1 MFTIE
6 WDTEE
11 VRKDVVR
18 ISSLSPRYI
27 DCIDLCTSIC
37 VSVSSVDIAGLAEN
51 PAGNCTRLKHF
62 FLDNFSV
69 FRSIDPKRLR
79 DKPFHRYY
87 NVDNCVLGEGFR
99 YYILYD
105 RTSDLVTFEYIYTG
119 KKVFQT
125 LQIPLRAF
133 ANGVILSAEEMIVEI
148 LSVSTLGED
157 AGYWIFKADLDIIK
171 DWYREVYGVDADQDH
186 PSPTPAPERQMPG
199 IIAIDH
205 PGAVQM
211 VWNRKELEDRIREV
225 SATPYRSDI
234 WKGFEMVFHFFIDDV
249 DIIGGALTYF
259 DSLLVNINWV
269 FHRLDPEHIPQEKTH
284 FTSDEPEA
292 KVSGTVFEF
301 TVTLSD
307 DRETVLI
314 DYMSAQMNYYTRT
327 TVPLKRF
334 ARAVVQANEE
344 FLQEA
349 REIWP
354 EVVLTTYYQW
364 LVDDIVTL
372 REWYRERY
380 HEELPP
386 RNPPTR
392 TLRRNI
398 LHSIE

>member
-1 MFTIE
+1 MFKIE
-6 WDTEE
+6 WDKGG
-11 VRKDVVR
+11 VRKQIER
-18 ISSLSPRYI
+18 ISSQNPRYI
-27 DCIDLCTSIC
+27 DCIDLCTPVC
-37 VSVSSVDIAGLAEN
+37 VLVDNIDLSGRTEN
-51 PAGNCTRLKHF
+51 PEGNCTKLKNL
-62 FLDNFSV
+62 FLGTFSV
-69 FRSIDPKRLR
+69 FRSIDPEKLR

-87 NVDNCVLGEGFR
+87 NIDNCVLGEGFR
-99 YYILYD
+99 YYVHYD
-105 RTSDLVTFEYIYTG
+105 KATDLVTLEYIYTG

-125 LQIPLRAF
+125 LQVPLRAF
-133 ANGVILSAEEMIVEI
+133 ANGVILSAEEMIAEI
-148 LSVSTLGED
+148 LSVSKVCED
-157 AGYWIFKADLDIIK
+157 AGYWIFRADLDIIK
-171 DWYREVYGVDADQDH
+171 EWYREVYGVDADQDRL
-186 PSPTPAPERQMPG
+186 PPVSVQEEPG
-199 IIAIDH
+199 IVTTDH
-205 PGAVQM
+205 PGAVRM
-211 VWNRKELEDRIREV
+211 IWNRKELEDRIQKV

-234 WKGFEMVFHFFIDDV
+234 WKGFEMVFHFFINDV

-284 FTSDEPEA
+284 FASDEPEA

-349 REIWP
+349 RGIWP

-364 LVDDIVTL
+364 LVDDIATL

-386 RNPPTR
+386 PLN
-392 TLRRNI
+392 LN
-398 LHSIE
+398 E